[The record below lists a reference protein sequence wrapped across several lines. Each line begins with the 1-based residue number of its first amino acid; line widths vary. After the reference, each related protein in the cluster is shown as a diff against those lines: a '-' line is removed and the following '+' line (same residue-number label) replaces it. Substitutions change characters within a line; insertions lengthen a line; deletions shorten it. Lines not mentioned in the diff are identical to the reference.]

1 MQELWKHNLTWDKE
15 LPDDLKENW
24 VRWLNEL
31 QNLTPLEIPRQYF
44 NNVDSEVQL
53 HVFCDSSHL
62 AYGTV
67 AYLRGTTPKSGTK
80 CTFVMSKSKVAPIKP
95 QTMPRLELPAAVL
108 EAELSKYLSH
118 TILPKFHTSQIILWS
133 DSQIVLSWIS
143 PSKHLRQ
150 QFIQHRVQLI
160 RDMTSQ
166 STWKYCPTTSNP
178 ADLITGGMDAK
189 AFICRQQH
197 WNQGPSWLMKPTQ
210 EWPSLTETKLQDS
223 TENYTESQSI
233 RVNRASPQ
241 KSTNL
246 LNAIDI
252 TKYSTLN
259 KTLRVTALVIHF
271 TAKLREKTKS
281 NTVTA
286 IDMKHA
292 RIFLL
297 QSVQQFYYG
306 DILSHIKDKA
316 KGKRPAIIHQ
326 LGLYLDVDGLIRC
339 RGRLQYAQLPRNTK
353 FPILIP
359 KESHLSTLIVRAT
372 HCMVLHGGVPET
384 LTELRQ
390 SYWIPKGREL
400 VKTEIRKCVTCSKV
414 EGPPFRSVHSPPL
427 PDIRVTRSQP
437 FQVTGI
443 DYAGPLYVCNANKEV
458 SKVYICLFTCTAIR
472 TVHLELVEDQTA
484 SAF

>member
-1 MQELWKHNLTWDKE
+1 MEPVTVKAKIMMQELWKHNLTWDKE
-15 LPDDLKENW
+15 LPDDFKENW
-24 VRWLNEL
+24 VRWLNDL
-31 QNLTPLEIPRQYF
+31 QNLTPLEISRQYF

-53 HVFCDSSHL
+53 AVFCDSSQL
-62 AYGTV
+62 AHGAV
-67 AYLRGTTPKSGTK
+67 AYLRGTTPKSG
-80 CTFVMSKSKVAPIKP
+80 TFVMSKSKVAPIKP
-95 QTMPRLELPAAVL
+95 QTMPRLELLAAVL
-108 EAELSKYLSH
+108 GAELSKYLSN

-143 PSKHLRQ
+143 SSKHLRQ

-178 ADLITGGMDAK
+178 ADLITRGMDAK
-189 AFICRQQH
+189 AFISKQQY

-210 EWPSLTETKLQDS
+210 GWPSVTETKLQDS

-233 RVNRASPQ
+233 SVNLASPQ

-252 TKYSTLN
+252 TKYRTLN

-286 IDMKHA
+286 IHMKHT
-292 RIFLL
+292 RIVLL

-306 DILSHIKDKA
+306 DILSQIKDKA
-316 KGKRPAIIHQ
+316 KGKWPATIHQ

-339 RGRLQYAQLPRNTK
+339 RGRLQYAQLPHNTK

-359 KESHLSTLIVRAT
+359 K
-372 HCMVLHGGVPET
+372 
-384 LTELRQ
+384 
-390 SYWIPKGREL
+390 
-400 VKTEIRKCVTCSKV
+400 
-414 EGPPFRSVHSPPL
+414 
-427 PDIRVTRSQP
+427 
-437 FQVTGI
+437 
-443 DYAGPLYVCNANKEV
+443 
-458 SKVYICLFTCTAIR
+458 
-472 TVHLELVEDQTA
+472 
-484 SAF
+484 